1 MGLLDSHQKQEIR
14 FQSGDLIMYNP
25 TDIQV
30 EEIKNILSDNF
41 NVNQDLSVDGGLGLR
56 EIRFI
61 IRNLTSISTE
71 IDELTDEE
79 LLQKID
85 NGDRQLTLLLRE
97 IERYTYEFVEDMSY
111 EQEKS
116 IKFINSSINII
127 NSNADNVK
135 MKEKVNRL
143 LKKNKITATIDE
155 LMAVKDNPEKI
166 TELISNSKVKTK

>member
-1 MGLLDSHQKQEIR
+1 MGILDKHQKQEIR

-30 EEIKNILSDNF
+30 EEFKNVLSESF
-41 NVNQDLSVDGGLGLR
+41 SINQDLSIDGGLNLR

-61 IRNLTSISTE
+61 IRELTNITE
-71 IDELTDEE
+71 IETLSDEE
-79 LLQKID
+79 LLKKID

-97 IERYTYEFVEDMSY
+97 IERYIYEFVEDMSY

-166 TELISNSKVKTK
+166 TELISKSKVK

>member
-1 MGLLDSHQKQEIR
+1 MGILDKHQKQEIR

-25 TDIQV
+25 TDLQV
-30 EEIKNILSDNF
+30 EEFKNVLSESF
-41 NVNQDLSVDGGLGLR
+41 SINQDLSIDGGLNLR
-56 EIRFI
+56 EIRFM
-61 IRNLTSISTE
+61 IRELTTVGTE
-71 IDELTDEE
+71 INELSDEE

-97 IERYTYEFVEDMSY
+97 IERYIYEFVEDMSY

-127 NSNADNVK
+127 NSNTDNVK

-166 TELISNSKVKTK
+166 TELISKSKVK

>member
-1 MGLLDSHQKQEIR
+1 MGILDKHQKQEIR

-30 EEIKNILSDNF
+30 EEFKNVLSESF
-41 NVNQDLSVDGGLGLR
+41 SINQDLSIDGGLNLR
-56 EIRFI
+56 EIRYM
-61 IRNLTSISTE
+61 IRELTNIGTE
-71 IDELTDEE
+71 IDELSDEE

-97 IERYTYEFVEDMSY
+97 IERYIYEFVEDMSY

-166 TELISNSKVKTK
+166 TELISKSKVK

>member
-1 MGLLDSHQKQEIR
+1 MGILDKHQKQEIR

-25 TDIQV
+25 TDVQV
-30 EEIKNILSDNF
+30 EEFKNVLSESF
-41 NVNQDLSVDGGLGLR
+41 SINQDLSIDGGLNLR

-61 IRNLTSISTE
+61 ISSLTNIGSE
-71 IDELTDEE
+71 INELSDEE

-97 IERYTYEFVEDMSY
+97 IERYIYEFVEDMSY

-166 TELISNSKVKTK
+166 TELISKSKVK

>member
-1 MGLLDSHQKQEIR
+1 MGILDKHQKQEIR

-30 EEIKNILSDNF
+30 EEFKNVLSESF
-41 NVNQDLSVDGGLGLR
+41 SINQDLSIDGGLNLR
-56 EIRFI
+56 EIRFM
-61 IRNLTSISTE
+61 IRELTNIGTE
-71 IDELTDEE
+71 INELSDEE

-97 IERYTYEFVEDMSY
+97 IERYIYEFVEDMSY

-166 TELISNSKVKTK
+166 TELISKSKVK

>member
-1 MGLLDSHQKQEIR
+1 MGILDKHQKQEIR

-25 TDIQV
+25 TDVQV
-30 EEIKNILSDNF
+30 EEFKNVLSESF
-41 NVNQDLSVDGGLGLR
+41 SINQDLSIDGGLNLR

-61 IRNLTSISTE
+61 IRELTNITE
-71 IDELTDEE
+71 IETLSDEE
-79 LLQKID
+79 LLKKID

-97 IERYTYEFVEDMSY
+97 IERYIYEFVEDMSY

-155 LMAVKDNPEKI
+155 LMAVKDNTEKI
-166 TELISNSKVKTK
+166 TELISKSKVK

>member
-1 MGLLDSHQKQEIR
+1 MGILDKHQKQEIR
-14 FQSGDLIMYNP
+14 FKSGDLIMYNP
-25 TDIQV
+25 TDLQV
-30 EEIKNILSDNF
+30 EEFKNVLSESF
-41 NVNQDLSVDGGLGLR
+41 SINQDLSIDGGLNLR
-56 EIRFI
+56 EIRFMI
-61 IRNLTSISTE
+61 SSLTNIGSE
-71 IDELTDEE
+71 INELSDEE

-97 IERYTYEFVEDMSY
+97 IERYIYEFVEDMSY

-166 TELISNSKVKTK
+166 TELISKSKVK

>member
-1 MGLLDSHQKQEIR
+1 MGILDKHQKQEIR

-25 TDIQV
+25 TDLQV
-30 EEIKNILSDNF
+30 EEFKNVLSESF
-41 NVNQDLSVDGGLGLR
+41 SINQDLSIDGGLNLR
-56 EIRFI
+56 EIRFM
-61 IRNLTSISTE
+61 IR
-71 IDELTDEE
+71 ELTNIGSEINELSDEE

-97 IERYTYEFVEDMSY
+97 IERYIYEFVEDMSY

-127 NSNADNVK
+127 NSNADNAK

-166 TELISNSKVKTK
+166 TELISKSKVK

>member
-1 MGLLDSHQKQEIR
+1 MGILDKHQKQEIR

-25 TDIQV
+25 TDVQV
-30 EEIKNILSDNF
+30 EEFKNVLSESF
-41 NVNQDLSVDGGLGLR
+41 SINQDLSIDGGLNLR
-56 EIRFI
+56 EIRFMI
-61 IRNLTSISTE
+61 SSLTNIGSE
-71 IDELTDEE
+71 INELSDEE

-97 IERYTYEFVEDMSY
+97 IERYIYEFVEDMSY

-166 TELISNSKVKTK
+166 TELISKSKVK